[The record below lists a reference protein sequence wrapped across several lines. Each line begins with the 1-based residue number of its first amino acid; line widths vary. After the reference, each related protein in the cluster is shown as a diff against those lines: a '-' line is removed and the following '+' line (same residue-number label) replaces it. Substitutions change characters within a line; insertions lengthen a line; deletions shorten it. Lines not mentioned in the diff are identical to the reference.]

1 MTEHWKSFL
10 TQQGA
15 VFTADTTVQHFGNLN
30 EAATVLTQNI
40 CSDLSQFAVLHIVGA
55 DAEKFL
61 QGQFTNDVR
70 HVKTEKGQLGAW
82 CSAKGRILVNF
93 RLLAAAEGY
102 YLILPKLLLENVLK
116 RLRMFVLR
124 SAVTLTDV
132 SDSVVRLGIAGV
144 EALGHLEKVL
154 DVTIPTEHYG
164 CVHHADFI
172 IMRIEDAVTE
182 NGVHL
187 PRVIVFGASAAM
199 ENLWNTLKLTPVGQ
213 TGWELLEILAGVP
226 HILPATVDEFVPQ
239 MVNFQVL
246 NGINFKKGCYAGQE
260 IVARMQYLGS
270 LKRRMYLVKLQGDS
284 APLVGDNLYPVNH
297 PEAQSVGKIVNVVA
311 TQDGQALGLAVV
323 QIEQAEQVSLM
334 VGKNQVEF
342 LNLPYLVEVA

>member
-15 VFTADTTVQHFGNLN
+15 VFTANSTVQHFGNPN
-30 EAATVLTQNI
+30 DAATALTQNI
-40 CSDLSQFAVLHIVGA
+40 CSDLSQFAVLHVVGA

-102 YLILPKLLLENVLK
+102 YLMLPKLLLENVLK

-132 SDSVVRLGIAGV
+132 SDSVVRLGVAGA
-144 EALGHLEKVL
+144 EALGHLEKMLGVAM
-154 DVTIPTEHYG
+154 PTEQYA

-187 PRVIVFGASAAM
+187 PRVIVLGASAAM
-199 ENLWNTLKLTPVGQ
+199 ENVWNTLKLTPVGQ
-213 TGWELLEILAGVP
+213 AGWELLEILAGVP

-239 MVNFQVL
+239 MVNFQIL
-246 NGINFKKGCYAGQE
+246 NGVNFKKGCYAGQE

-284 APLVGDNLYPVNH
+284 APLAGDNLYPVNQ
-297 PEAQSVGKIVNVVA
+297 PDAQSVGKIVNAVA

-323 QIEQAEQVSLM
+323 QIEQAEQVPLA